1 MKWIKNIIL
10 RIAIGM
16 AVYAAGL
23 LTVCHFSPELSTR
36 HWLYLVPVVAA
47 IIYFTT
53 TILRAIS
60 DMDEMWRKGVT
71 EAFAFSAIATGFT
84 CFGYRFV
91 REAVGA
97 PDFQAEW
104 AFYLMWVYYGIGAL
118 RSCWRRK

>member
-1 MKWIKNIIL
+1 
-10 RIAIGM
+10 
-16 AVYAAGL
+16 
-23 LTVCHFSPELSTR
+23 
-36 HWLYLVPVVAA
+36 
-47 IIYFTT
+47 
-53 TILRAIS
+53 
-60 DMDEMWRKGVT
+60 MWRKGVT